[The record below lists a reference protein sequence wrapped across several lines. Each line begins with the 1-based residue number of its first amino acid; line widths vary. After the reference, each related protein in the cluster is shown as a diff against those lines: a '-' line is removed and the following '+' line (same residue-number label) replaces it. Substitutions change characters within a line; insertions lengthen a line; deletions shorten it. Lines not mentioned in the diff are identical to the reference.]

1 MSRLALK
8 NKNLDKIV
16 DNTGERFRLKE
27 RRWVKRLLLLFRLDI
42 WKPKPRLRLGK
53 WKGGNGVKRHLGEI
67 ISRNWGPI
75 WTGVMK
81 GHGWPQSVWFGC
93 GEPGILETFPK
104 KGTQDKTGRQMTS
117 SDLDILSLKCLCLV
131 RASNRLWPLYHTH
144 WFIYCYI
151 TISYTFS
158 SFKKHICLTV
168 SVGQGSK
175 CI

>member
-53 WKGGNGVKRHLGEI
+53 WKRRDEVKRHLEI

-117 SDLDILSLKCLCLV
+117 SDLDILSLSVFVWWELLIVCG
-131 RASNRLWPLYHTH
+131 LYIILTDLSVLHNN
-144 WFIYCYI
+144 II
-151 TISYTFS
+151 
-158 SFKKHICLTV
+158 HI
-168 SVGQGSK
+168 
-175 CI
+175 